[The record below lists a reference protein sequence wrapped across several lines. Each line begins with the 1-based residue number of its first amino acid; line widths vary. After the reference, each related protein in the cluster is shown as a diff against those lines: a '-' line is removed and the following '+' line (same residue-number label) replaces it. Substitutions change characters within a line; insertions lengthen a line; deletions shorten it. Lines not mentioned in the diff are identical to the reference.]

1 MAVAK
6 CVGKRHEAAMGGQE
20 EKGEKKMKLLT
31 IFELA
36 AKPERELRALYRAAF
51 NAVARSDRTGEEQR
65 NASASLAN
73 IRRVMNA
80 RGMRP

>member
-1 MAVAK
+1 M
-6 CVGKRHEAAMGGQE
+6 R
-20 EKGEKKMKLLT
+20 GEKKMKLLT

-36 AKPERELRALYRAAF
+36 AKPESELRALYREAF
-51 NAVARSDRTGEEQR
+51 NAAARSDRTSEEQR

-73 IRRVMNA
+73 IRRVMSA

>member
-1 MAVAK
+1 MRPRWVA
-6 CVGKRHEAAMGGQE
+6 
-20 EKGEKKMKLLT
+20 EKSRGAKKMKLLT

-36 AKPERELRALYRAAF
+36 ARPESELRALYREAF
-51 NAVARSDRTGEEQR
+51 NAAARTDRTGEEQR
-65 NASASLAN
+65 NAVASLAN

>member
-1 MAVAK
+1 
-6 CVGKRHEAAMGGQE
+6 
-20 EKGEKKMKLLT
+20 MKLLT

-36 AKPERELRALYRAAF
+36 AKPESELRALYRQAF
-51 NAVARSDRTGEEQR
+51 NAAARNEQTSEEQR

-73 IRRVMNA
+73 IRRVMSA

>member
-1 MAVAK
+1 
-6 CVGKRHEAAMGGQE
+6 
-20 EKGEKKMKLLT
+20 MKLLT

-36 AKPERELRALYRAAF
+36 AKPESELRALYREAF
-51 NAVARSDRTGEEQR
+51 NAAARNDRASEEQR

-73 IRRVMNA
+73 IRRVMSA